1 MPKTIPNE
9 LFTPTQSSEPNP
21 SDPLTV
27 IGSLTMQPEFASVLL
42 AKFVE
47 PFVHEV
53 ETCAQELTL
62 PPLVV
67 EPTEFLE
74 GATIRASVERPR
86 GSLWL
91 AQFDDVALLVSCG
104 PRATTVRLR
113 SGCRESLE
121 RVAATLTERAPAP
134 VDEGD
139 QVSFDFWQVR
149 SQPYTT
155 TRHITAPTFE
165 EIAANYPGE
174 VGESLSGLMAHSPS
188 ADDGRIILW
197 HGVPGTGK
205 TTAIRAMAREWAGRA
220 RFQVVLD
227 PDIIFSQSAHL
238 MSVVMDDPRNDPSE
252 WRVLVIE
259 DADELLREDA
269 KSRVGQALSRLL
281 NLGDGILG
289 QGMRVIVLITTNE
302 PIRRLHPALLRPGRC
317 LSDIEFRKFTAA
329 ECGEAEPLSLA
340 EIMNGVRAPT
350 ETSGAGGVYL

>member
-67 EPTEFLE
+67 EPAEFLD
-74 GATIRASVERPR
+74 GVTIRASVERPR

-134 VDEGD
+134 VDKGD

-149 SQPYTT
+149 SQPYTCLLYT
-155 TRHITAPTFE
+155 
-165 EIAANYPGE
+165 
-174 VGESLSGLMAHSPS
+174 SPS
-188 ADDGRIILW
+188 PRDQRGSRM
-197 HGVPGTGK
+197 P
-205 TTAIRAMAREWAGRA
+205 
-220 RFQVVLD
+220 
-227 PDIIFSQSAHL
+227 SSA
-238 MSVVMDDPRNDPSE
+238 
-252 WRVLVIE
+252 
-259 DADELLREDA
+259 
-269 KSRVGQALSRLL
+269 
-281 NLGDGILG
+281 
-289 QGMRVIVLITTNE
+289 
-302 PIRRLHPALLRPGRC
+302 
-317 LSDIEFRKFTAA
+317 
-329 ECGEAEPLSLA
+329 
-340 EIMNGVRAPT
+340 
-350 ETSGAGGVYL
+350 